1 MLEQILD
8 SIHNYFVSKETYGRF
23 EITSGVLAYEGLLE
37 GQYFKLEGSSLND
50 GIYQWPTNALL
61 DESFDGCIKELSIP
75 RKLVLLA
82 DEIQDWMDKYGDVVN
97 SPYQSESFGN
107 YSYSKS
113 GSSRSGRNGNNSGT
127 ASWQD
132 VFRTRLNAYRKI
144 S

>member
-8 SIHNYFVSKETYGRF
+8 FIHNYFVSK
-23 EITSGVLAYEGLLE
+23 TSEGTFTIESGSLAYEGLLE
-37 GQYFKLEGSSLND
+37 GQYFKIEGSSLND
-50 GIYQWPTNALL
+50 GIYQWPTTELY
-61 DESFDGCIKELSIP
+61 DETFEGCVKELSIP
-75 RKLVLLA
+75 RSVLLLA
-82 DEIQDWMDKYGDVVN
+82 EEIDDWMDKYGDAVN

-113 GSSRSGRNGNNSGT
+113 SSGGTRRNGSSGT
-127 ASWQD
+127 VSWQD